1 MIAQRTSAPIVG
13 YRCWVAHRG
22 RLRSATAEDYW
33 PAGVLEA
40 RCGDGQPHLAP
51 EATCRCGIHVCY
63 SHETALR
70 YHVGELRRDRRGR
83 SGLQYRAPYARI
95 VALARS
101 PHAERAGRALGVP
114 VVDPAYL
121 EAFAREVG
129 GIQLRSSP
137 ADHTVAAEGRP
148 PTPAPPAQGRL
159 GPACW
164 LVLTSLARVTWW
176 LLKWSLRIAWWL
188 TRRIVW
194 TTVLVLVAVVGHALE
209 QPQRR
214 NR

>member
-1 MIAQRTSAPIVG
+1 VVVGAVQLWGAP
-13 YRCWVAHRG
+13 G
-22 RLRSATAEDYW
+22 R
-33 PAGVLEA
+33 PV
-40 RCGDGQPHLAP
+40 
-51 EATCRCGIHVCY
+51 I
-63 SHETALR
+63 
-70 YHVGELRRDRRGR
+70 VGELRRDRRGR